1 MIKNFL
7 KVAVRNLWKQKGY
20 SFLNI
25 FGLAMGMTCSLLILL
40 WIRDE
45 RSVDGFHVKGDRLY
59 SVFERQY
66 YDGKIE
72 SGHYTPGILPAE
84 MRKVLPE
91 VEMASGFSENGK
103 STFQAGDKIIKQ
115 DGSYA
120 GADFF
125 RMFSYPLLQGSASTA
140 LSSPVSISISRKM
153 AVAFFG
159 SPQAAIGRTI
169 RFENRKDL
177 TVMAVFE
184 DLPANTSEKFDY
196 LINWDT
202 YLDDNSWAK
211 QWGNN
216 GPRTLLLLRKDAD
229 AALFSRKIT
238 HFLDN
243 YNKEQSK
250 SFRIELGMQRF
261 GDIYLHS
268 QIKNGQITGG
278 RVEYVGLFSIV
289 AIFILCIAC
298 INFMNLTTARS
309 VKRAKEIGIRKV
321 VGAVRP
327 ALIRQ
332 FIGEAVLLSFFSVIL
347 ALGMVI
353 LVLPAFNHMT
363 GKEISFPYG
372 SSSFWLS
379 LAGLTLVTGAISGSY
394 PALFLSSFQPIQVL
408 KGTPGFRTYPSRAKG
423 TNETERGTTFG
434 RSSERGTKLRRS
446 SLTFSPAAA
455 WFRKGLV
462 VFQFVLSIVLII
474 GTIVVSGQVNYVQSI
489 NLGYD
494 RDNLVYIPL
503 EGDLTGK
510 YKVFKEA
517 ALRLPGVSNVSR
529 SSNQPTDI
537 ENGTGGVDWDG
548 KDPNNLIMFTQTSV
562 GYDLVKTMDL
572 HLAAGRDFSPA
583 FGTDSVGYLLNEEA
597 AQRIGYKDPI
607 GKRLTFWQK
616 KGTIVGVV
624 RNFHFNSLH
633 DPIRPLVIRFG
644 ETDGYGSVLVRTQ
657 AGKTETALKGLET
670 LCRQL
675 NPKFPF
681 TYTFADEQ
689 YRNLYKSES
698 IVHSLANC
706 FAGLAIFISC
716 LGLLGLAMFT
726 AEQRTKEFGIR
737 KVLGAKAGTLFSL
750 LSKDFLVLVLIAFL
764 LASPLAGWAMYKWLQ
779 NFAYH
784 IQLEWWVF
792 VLAGVLALLIAL
804 LTVSFQAIKVAVAN
818 PVKSLR
824 SE

>member
-1 MIKNFL
+1 MIKNFF

-25 FGLAMGMTCSLLILL
+25 FGLAMGMACSLLILL
-40 WIRDE
+40 WIGDE
-45 RSVDGFHVKGDRLY
+45 KSVDGFHVKGDRLY

-72 SGHYTPGILPAE
+72 SGHFTPGVLPAE
-84 MRKVLPE
+84 MKKVLPE

-125 RMFSYPLLQGSASTA
+125 RMFSYPLLQGTAGAA
-140 LSSPVSISISRKM
+140 LSSPVSISISRRM

-159 SPQAAIGRTI
+159 SPQAAIGHTI

-184 DLPANTSEKFDY
+184 DLPANASEKFDY

-211 QWGNN
+211 DWGNN
-216 GPRTLLLLRKDAD
+216 GPNTLLLLRKNAD
-229 AALFSRKIT
+229 PALFTRKLT
-238 HFLDN
+238 HFLDK

-261 GDIYLHS
+261 GDRYLHS
-268 QIKNGQITGG
+268 EIKNGQITGG
-278 RVEYVGLFSIV
+278 RIEYVGLFSIV

-332 FIGEAVLLSFFSVIL
+332 FIGEAVLLSLFSVIL

-372 SSSFWLS
+372 SSTFWLS
-379 LAGLTLVTGAISGSY
+379 LVALTLVTGMVSGSY
-394 PALFLSSFQPIQVL
+394 PALFLSSFQPIRVL
-408 KGTPGFRTYPSRAKG
+408 KGT
-423 TNETERGTTFG
+423 
-434 RSSERGTKLRRS
+434 
-446 SLTFSPAAA
+446 LTFSPAAA

-474 GTIVVSGQVNYVQSI
+474 GTIVVSGQVNYVQSV

-517 ALRLPGVSNVSR
+517 AIRLPGVSDVSR
-529 SSNQPTDI
+529 IAQQPTDI

-548 KDPNNLIMFTQTSV
+548 KDPNNLIMFTNTSA
-562 GYDLVKTMDL
+562 GYGLVKTMDL

-583 FGTDSVGYLLNEEA
+583 FGTDSVGYLINEEA
-597 AQRIGYKDPI
+597 AKRIGYKDPI

-624 RNFHFNSLH
+624 RNFHFTSLH

-644 ETDGYGSVLVRTQ
+644 ETEGYGSALVRTQ

-818 PVKSLR
+818 PIKSLR
-824 SE
+824 TE